1 MVSILLQRNIIAG
14 LILTLPFSRFLN
26 FDVVANLAI
35 SDFFLLLNFILAM
48 LSLKISIWSIPI
60 FILFLANTISY
71 LFNYENSNV
80 IVLFSFLLKAFL
92 CVQIINTKEYFTFYL
107 KVLILS
113 GIFWILMGIL
123 LTDGLF
129 FDLTDQVSQ
138 NRNELAHYSLLVYF
152 FSCLICFSKDIE
164 TSKEY
169 KLLSLFMIM
178 MSSVVILVS
187 QSRGAIIAWGLVQ
200 IVFLIKNRKF
210 FLLFLL
216 GIFTT
221 LVFSVMDFSDYELQ
235 RITTITSFEPAT
247 NADEVRIENLIL
259 GYELF
264 SSSPVTGIGPGGFI
278 LNHPENK
285 VMHNTYASTIVE
297 LGILGFVSLLL
308 LFIFPLILFLRKK
321 VHKFSPLEEY
331 CLFGAMFAIS
341 IHSMTIESLSKFA
354 VFLSFSILIS
364 SILMKKNAR

>member
-1 MVSILLQRNIIAG
+1 MTFFAAKFYSGNAFIKNKYMVYSNIY
-14 LILTLPFSRFLN
+14 
-26 FDVVANLAI
+26 
-35 SDFFLLLNFILAM
+35 FIFA
-48 LSLKISIWSIPI
+48 S
-60 FILFLANTISY
+60 TISY

-113 GIFWILMGIL
+113 GIFWSLMGIL

-341 IHSMTIESLSKFA
+341 IHSMTIESLSKLQF
-354 VFLSFSILIS
+354 F
-364 SILMKKNAR
+364 